1 MEPIMETLV
10 QEPEAVVEEQ
20 PAATLSTETE
30 ESAEQLV
37 EMLLAE
43 ITIDGMCGVY

>member
-1 MEPIMETLV
+1 MEPMVEVLV
-10 QEPEAVVEEQ
+10 EEPKTVVEEQ
-20 PAATLSTETE
+20 SAATLSAETE
-30 ESAEQLV
+30 ESAEELV